1 MPLMEWGPKLSVG
14 ISQFDGEHQRLVG
27 MVNDLFDA
35 VNAGKGKDRL
45 GPILDGLINYTVTHF
60 QHEEREMQQ
69 HAFPGFAKHK
79 EEHDA
84 LTKQVSEVQRKF
96 ASGATAALSVEVMNF
111 LKNWLITHIMGTDKG
126 YTACLQSKGVK

>member
-14 ISQFDGEHQRLVG
+14 ITAFDTEHQRLVT

-45 GPILDGLINYTVTHF
+45 GPILDLLIGYTVTHF
-60 QHEEREMQQ
+60 QHEEREMKA
-69 HAFPGFAKHK
+69 HNFPAFAKHK

-84 LTKQVSEVQRKF
+84 LTKQVAEVRQKF
-96 ASGATAALSVEVMNF
+96 AAGNNAALSAEVMAF
-111 LKNWLITHIMGTDKG
+111 LKNWLIKHIMGTDKG
-126 YTACLQSKGVK
+126 YTAFLVSKGVK